1 MYDYFVILCQ
11 NIYVSLIFL
20 AQKMQGDGNG
30 SESIIIL
37 VS

>member
-1 MYDYFVILCQ
+1 MFDYFVILCQ
-11 NIYVSLIFL
+11 NIYVSLTFL

-30 SESIIIL
+30 NEPIIIF